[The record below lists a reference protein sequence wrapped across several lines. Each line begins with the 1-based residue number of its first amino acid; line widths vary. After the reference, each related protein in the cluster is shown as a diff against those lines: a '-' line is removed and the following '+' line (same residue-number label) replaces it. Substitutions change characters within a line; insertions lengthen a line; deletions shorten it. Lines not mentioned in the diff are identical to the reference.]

1 MEKVTNLD
9 EYRKR
14 TGAVEGAAEKTVTVP
29 PNIAETQ
36 RNPNEL
42 LEVAA
47 GNAGLRAYEIAEIM
61 VILSLIKERDP
72 KLAAEMEVLL
82 NKFRSGGEHARAIS
96 KMGMDLTDLL
106 SSLRGSYKGAVSPDE
121 IESLAYKLQQGINDN
136 TRYVLTGRK
145 KGKPME

>member
-1 MEKVTNLD
+1 MEKVTVLE
-9 EYRKR
+9 EYRNKKSG
-14 TGAVEGAAEKTVTVP
+14 TVERTVTVP

-42 LEVAA
+42 LETAA
-47 GNAGLRAYEIAEIM
+47 ANLGLRAYELAEIM
-61 VILSLIKERDP
+61 IILSLEKESDA
-72 KLAAEMEVLL
+72 KLTAETEELL
-82 NKFRSGGEHARAIS
+82 KKFRSSGEYTRVIS
-96 KMGMDLTDLL
+96 QMGMDLSDLL
-106 SSLRGSYKGAVSPDE
+106 SSLRDSYKGAVSPTE